1 MSLETVILP
10 MNLETLGSWA
20 FVSCGNI
27 KEVVCNGA
35 TPVENTSCVFDSN
48 VYENATLHVPS
59 DSANL
64 YMTVSPWRYFYNI
77 STGIDDV
84 VADSDNDAPCE
95 IFNLN
100 GVKVADNADN
110 LPSGIYIRKSNGKAE
125 KFIVR

>member
-10 MNLETLGSWA
+10 MNLETLGSGA
-20 FVSCGNI
+20 FAYCGNI

-35 TPVENTSCVFDSN
+35 TPVESTYDVFDST
-48 VYENATLHVPS
+48 VYKNATLHVPS
-59 DSANL
+59 DSAAL
-64 YMTVSPWRYFYNI
+64 YKRVSPWEFFYNI
-77 STGIDDV
+77 IDDINSGIDEV

-110 LPSGIYIRKSNGKAE
+110 LPSGIYIRKSNGKS
-125 KFIVR
+125 

>member
-1 MSLETVILP
+1 
-10 MNLETLGSWA
+10 MNLETLESRA
-20 FVSCGNI
+20 FSNCGNI

-35 TPVENTSCVFDSN
+35 TPVESSSDVFDSN

-59 DSANL
+59 DSAAQ

-77 STGIDDV
+77 PTGIDDV

-110 LPSGIYIRKSNGKAE
+110 LPSGIYIRKSNGKSE